1 MVFFR
6 TIRNNYIGNPDTFI
20 NLSWLEV
27 NALSHTP
34 KQTSITNV
42 ENGIYNLQ
50 LVTQCFF
57 WKEIYRIEHSSNERD
72 RQYAV
77 EEFHDLIYDQVDSCQ
92 YVLEKLCDKAP
103 RGKNRAELQKVID
116 IFKIIKKQTHINI
129 PIEDL

>member
-1 MVFFR
+1 M
-6 TIRNNYIGNPDTFI
+6 NNNLPTLDAVYEVLSYVSANYREMLLKLYTFYLLLGKLTPDNF
-20 NLSWLEV
+20 
-27 NALSHTP
+27 
-34 KQTSITNV
+34 
-42 ENGIYNLQ
+42 LQ

-57 WKEIYRIEHSSNERD
+57 LKEIYRIEHSSNERD

-103 RGKNRAELQKVID
+103 RGKNKAELQKVIET
-116 IFKIIKKQTHINI
+116 FKIIKEQVWINI

>member
-1 MVFFR
+1 MKK
-6 TIRNNYIGNPDTFI
+6 NNLPTLDAVYEVLGYVSANYRETLLKLYTFYLLLGKLSPDNF
-20 NLSWLEV
+20 
-27 NALSHTP
+27 
-34 KQTSITNV
+34 
-42 ENGIYNLQ
+42 LQ

-77 EEFHDLIYDQVDSCQ
+77 EEFHDLIYNQVGSCQ

-103 RGKNRAELQKVID
+103 SGKNKAELQKVID
-116 IFKIIKKQTHINI
+116 IFKIIKEQVWINI

>member
-1 MVFFR
+1 MK
-6 TIRNNYIGNPDTFI
+6 NNLPTLDAVYELLSYVSANYRELLLKLYTFYLLLGKLTPDNF
-20 NLSWLEV
+20 
-27 NALSHTP
+27 
-34 KQTSITNV
+34 
-42 ENGIYNLQ
+42 LQ

-103 RGKNRAELQKVID
+103 RGKNKAELQKVID
-116 IFKIIKKQTHINI
+116 IFKEIKKQTYIKI